1 MKTEF
6 SGIAE
11 KGGQCPN
18 RVYWQV
24 WVFPWCRGRA
34 KDVDARVDMGED
46 MDSGSKAAREGSFRS
61 IDSHEEGWQIVGNLD
76 DLYLRLGEII
86 K

>member
-1 MKTEF
+1 
-6 SGIAE
+6 
-11 KGGQCPN
+11 
-18 RVYWQV
+18 
-24 WVFPWCRGRA
+24 
-34 KDVDARVDMGED
+34 MGED
-46 MDSGSKAAREGSFRS
+46 IDSGSKAAREGSFRS